1 MNETFKLLWDG
12 LTHSNKMKLLC
23 AREKDRREVAEKQR
37 QMDTE
42 IYALKEKLQTLSL
55 KLNSPAKKNTC
66 EYF

>member
-1 MNETFKLLWDG
+1 
-12 LTHSNKMKLLC
+12 MKLLC

-42 IYALKEKLQTLSL
+42 IYAMKELQTLSL